1 MEDRSPKGSM
11 GATGLRWK
19 GLLAE
24 GSLLLKH
31 LAAAFVAIVCVVPIL
46 TQWGYVG
53 VQFADG
59 TASYLMFLLVPVALG
74 ATLLGTLAGAAAGL
88 FVGSALCLHASL
100 APLDYYEYAY
110 VTPVTS
116 ILAAAASGLV
126 LGLLLSR
133 ALRRR
138 ERGWRRV
145 PRVWLACLGASCA
158 FSALWA
164 LGAPEAAR
172 AEFSATTVA
181 FQAVCDSFILL
192 VSSYLGI
199 AFAEHGASEDGG
211 LRSLFGAWLA
221 ALVLAAFLVIGTAS
235 FVSVTEAELDGAA
248 VKMRD
253 EVVFVLDQVGEALR
267 QDEAARAEGR
277 EGNLLA
283 GLFAG
288 YSEDADGLLVA
299 VRDGRVIGTDSD
311 RVALGERIEEVF
323 DADVLAAVDASVA
336 RGTLERIVY
345 AAPSDFSDLYDL
357 ELPGTREAFSA
368 LLVRQ
373 VGHLAATEGDGLR
386 VVLIRPTYMVF
397 AARDS
402 VVGWVF
408 VASLALL
415 ATTYTLSRLLLDRLV
430 ARRIDATNGVL
441 ARITTG
447 DLEARVEAGGTFEFA
462 ELSAGIN
469 QTVDALKGWIAQ
481 AESRMDAEL
490 ATAKAIQ
497 ESALP
502 SVFPPFP
509 DIRRFDIF
517 ANMNAAKE
525 VGGDFYDFFLVG
537 DDCGPDAGKLAFVIA
552 DVSGKGV
559 PAALFMMKAKT
570 QIRDYLESGMEVGEA
585 VENANRRLCEG
596 NEEGMFVTA
605 WVGVLDYASGHVD
618 FVNAGHNPPL
628 VLQEGSW
635 RWVKEL
641 SGMPLGLFDEVPY
654 ATYSLECEA
663 GDQILLYTDGVTEAF
678 STEDEKYGEKRLEAL
693 VGDCFAAHPRELVNR
708 VRASVAAHAEGAEQS
723 DDITILALEVGVP
736 PEEKVQ
742 LVLPAKLDEIER
754 VFAFLHAELDRRL
767 CPVRVQNQLDVAV
780 EELFVNVCSYA
791 YEGVA
796 PGVERCVRV
805 THAFSAEPRCVTVEI
820 MDDGVPF
827 DPLTKAEQEY
837 IGEDALLDDIGIG
850 GLGILMASRNVDGIR
865 YERVGDSNVVTLVKC
880 W

>member
-1 MEDRSPKGSM
+1 MEDGSPKGSI
-11 GATGLRWK
+11 GAMGLRWK

-24 GSLLLKH
+24 GSVLLRRM
-31 LAAAFVAIVCVVPIL
+31 AAVFVAIVCAVPIL

-74 ATLLGTLAGAAAGL
+74 ATLLGTLAGTAAGL
-88 FVGSALCLHASL
+88 LVGVVLCLHASF

-110 VTPVTS
+110 VTPVAS

-133 ALRRR
+133 VLRRS
-138 ERGWRRV
+138 ERGWQRV
-145 PRVWLACLGASCA
+145 PRVWLACLCASCA
-158 FSALWA
+158 FSVLWA
-164 LGAPEAAR
+164 LGVPETAR
-172 AEFSATTVA
+172 AEFSAVTVA
-181 FQAVCDSFILL
+181 FQAACDSVILL
-192 VSSYLGI
+192 ASSYLGI

-235 FVSVTEAELDGAA
+235 FVSVTEGELDSAA

-253 EVVFVLDQVGEALR
+253 EVDFVLDQAGEALR
-267 QDEAARAEGR
+267 QDGAAQAEGR
-277 EGNLLA
+277 EGDLLA
-283 GLFAG
+283 SLFAG

-408 VASLALL
+408 VASLAML

-441 ARITTG
+441 ARITKG
-447 DLEARVEAGGTFEFA
+447 DLEARVEAGGTSEFS

-469 QTVDALKGWIAQ
+469 QTVDALKGLISE
-481 AESRMDAEL
+481 AERRMDAEL

-509 DIRRFDIF
+509 DIRLFDIF
-517 ANMNAAKE
+517 ASMNAAKE

-537 DDCGPDAGKLAFVIA
+537 DDCGPNAGKLAFVIA

-570 QIRDYLESGMEVGEA
+570 QIRDYLESGMEIGEA
-585 VENANRRLCEG
+585 VENANHRLCEG

-605 WVGVLDYASGHVD
+605 WVGVLDYATGHID
-618 FVNAGHNPPL
+618 YVNAGHNPPL
-628 VLQEGSW
+628 VWQKGSW

-641 SGMPLGLFDEVPY
+641 SGMPLGLFDEMPY
-654 ATYSLECEA
+654 EPHSLECEV

-678 STEDEKYGEKRLEAL
+678 STEDEKYGEGRLEAL
-693 VGDCFAAHPRELVNR
+693 AKESFAAHPRELVDR
-708 VRASVAAHAEGAEQS
+708 VWASVAAHALGAEQS
-723 DDITILALEVGVP
+723 DDITMLALEVGVP
-736 PEEKVQ
+736 PEEKAQ
-742 LVLPAKLDEIER
+742 LVVAAETEELEK
-754 VFAFLHAELDRRL
+754 VFAFLHGELDRRL

-791 YEGVA
+791 YEGA
-796 PGVERCVRV
+796 EPGVERCVRV
-805 THAFSAEPRCVTVEI
+805 THAFSSEPRSITVELV
-820 MDDGVPF
+820 DGGIPF
-827 DPLTKAEQEY
+827 DPLTKPEQEF
-837 IGEDALLDDIGIG
+837 IGEDVLLDDVGIG
-850 GLGILMASRNVDGIR
+850 GLGILMASRNVDEMR
-865 YERVGDSNVVTLVKC
+865 YERVGDSNVVTLVKR